1 MFVYKPTLNVLDL
14 KKTKEIII
22 FSVENQMGVYS
33 SKRKSLYTAFLDSI
47 NFSGYRIRIKFDKD
61 SLVVE
66 QKITWSK
73 L

>member
-1 MFVYKPTLNVLDL
+1 
-14 KKTKEIII
+14 
-22 FSVENQMGVYS
+22 MGVYS